1 MDAVA
6 GSRNWVD
13 EGCAA
18 TCEEGSWCWS
28 NDRCICIDVTYE
40 EFHDACID
48 GGHHNYVYDHTKYDP
63 DHSER
68 VYICTKC
75 GKEIS

>member
-1 MDAVA
+1 MVE
-6 GSRNWVD
+6 V
-13 EGCAA
+13 
-18 TCEEGSWCWS
+18 
-28 NDRCICIDVTYE
+28 VYE
-40 EFHDACID
+40 EFYDACID

-75 GKEIS
+75 GKKSAECDISTALALKTMTFTSGTDHTDV